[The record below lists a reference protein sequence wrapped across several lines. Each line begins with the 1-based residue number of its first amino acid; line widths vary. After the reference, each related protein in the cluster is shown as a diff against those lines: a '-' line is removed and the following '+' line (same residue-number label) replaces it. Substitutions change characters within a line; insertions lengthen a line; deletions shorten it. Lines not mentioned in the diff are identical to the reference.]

1 LKKKIDYE
9 EIGLKVGLEFHQM
22 LDTKHKL
29 FCSCPTIILPPEEKE
44 DYVFKRK
51 LRPVASELGE
61 VDPAALFEFKR
72 KRVYEY
78 HHLDEASCLVEADE
92 EPPHDLNREAL
103 TTALIVALMLNSHP
117 VDEVQVM
124 RKTVI
129 DGSNTTGFQRT
140 ALIALG
146 GWVEIDG
153 KKIPIQ
159 TICLEEDA
167 ARKIVESDKT
177 VVYRL
182 DRLGIPLIEIATAPT
197 ISSPEEAEKTALR
210 IGQILRL
217 TGRVKRGIGTIRQD
231 INISIKNGAKIE
243 VKGVQKL
250 GLIRKVVAYEVQR
263 QLALLEIKEILHKRK
278 ISEDDLKQTPLD
290 VTEVFRNTK
299 SKIIRRTLKKGGKVI
314 AIKLPGF
321 KGILGR
327 EIQPGRRFGTELADR
342 AKYWSGVGGILHSD
356 ELPNYGIS
364 EKEVEAVSKI
374 LNLGPQDGFVIVA
387 DAEEKALNAINA
399 VVERCI
405 EALRGVPEETR
416 GPNPDGTTHFS
427 RPRPGAARMYPETDI
442 RPKRITPEYLE
453 NVKKLLPEPLSSK
466 LSKFIKK
473 YGLSRDLAEKMISSY
488 RLDLFEKLVEKYPHV
503 SPTLVASTLENT
515 LKSLRRENVPVD
527 ELEDETFEELFS
539 LLDSGTIVKESIP
552 EILRYV
558 ALNPGKRV
566 IDAVNELSLRALPL
580 EEVERI
586 IDKIVKDKIDVI
598 RARKEGALGPLMGIA
613 MRTLRGKADGGLV
626 NKLLREKVKKILKG
640 N

>member
-1 LKKKIDYE
+1 
-9 EIGLKVGLEFHQM
+9 M
-22 LDTKHKL
+22 
-29 FCSCPTIILPPEEKE
+29 
-44 DYVFKRK
+44 
-51 LRPVASELGE
+51 
-61 VDPAALFEFKR
+61 
-72 KRVYEY
+72 
-78 HHLDEASCLVEADE
+78 
-92 EPPHDLNREAL
+92 
-103 TTALIVALMLNSHP
+103 
-117 VDEVQVM
+117 
-124 RKTVI
+124 
-129 DGSNTTGFQRT
+129 
-140 ALIALG
+140 
-146 GWVEIDG
+146 
-153 KKIPIQ
+153 
-159 TICLEEDA
+159 LEEDA